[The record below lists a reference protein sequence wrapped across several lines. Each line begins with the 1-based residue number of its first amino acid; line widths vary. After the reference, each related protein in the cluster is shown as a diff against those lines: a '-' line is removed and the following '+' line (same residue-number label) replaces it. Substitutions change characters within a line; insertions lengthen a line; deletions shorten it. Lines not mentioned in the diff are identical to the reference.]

1 MRQILTK
8 AQFAAFVPK
17 VIEIVKT
24 AQGKGQKG
32 VNVYGSNLIF
42 DRSKVARK
50 TLISPFCDQDLRPA
64 VNHLEETLN
73 YNLVGGKMTR

>member
-32 VNVYGSNLIF
+32 LMLWLKSDF
-42 DRSKVARK
+42 
-50 TLISPFCDQDLRPA
+50 
-64 VNHLEETLN
+64 
-73 YNLVGGKMTR
+73 

>member
-32 VNVYGSNLIF
+32 LMSMAQI
-42 DRSKVARK
+42 
-50 TLISPFCDQDLRPA
+50 
-64 VNHLEETLN
+64 
-73 YNLVGGKMTR
+73 